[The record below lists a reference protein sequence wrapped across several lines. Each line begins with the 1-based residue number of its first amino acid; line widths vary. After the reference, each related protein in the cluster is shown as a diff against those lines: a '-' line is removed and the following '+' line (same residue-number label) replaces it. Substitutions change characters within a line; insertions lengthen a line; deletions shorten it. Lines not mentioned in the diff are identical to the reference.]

1 MEDLIL
7 VTGFTLVTSWGIAA
21 FSDNAQEAVVSLKS
35 HASDG
40 GGASF
45 DWREV
50 RPGAACQNSYQN
62 PVCPFRLIAA
72 SFADPSFNACV
83 SKGCSTS
90 KSMRIH
96 QGIPGKAHVLRVVD
110 QHRGRRGTSP
120 G

>member
-7 VTGFTLVTSWGIAA
+7 VTGCTLVTSWGIAA
-21 FSDNAQEAVVSLKS
+21 FSDNTQDAVVSLRS

-50 RPGAACQNSYQN
+50 RPGVACQNSYQS
-62 PVCPFRLIAA
+62 PVRPFRLIAA
-72 SFADPSFNACV
+72 SFADPSFNAL
-83 SKGCSTS
+83 KGYSTP

-96 QGIPGKAHVLRVVD
+96 QGIPGKADVVRVVD
-110 QHRGRRGTSP
+110 
-120 G
+120 